1 MVPVLKIY
9 GAGIKTNYGTGIKN
23 KKYGTGIQTKKN
35 ERYGTGI
42 KTIYGTGIKTKNA
55 VPGFSKQEYGNGI
68 QDCGPSIQNR
78 LWYRYQD
85 QNYVLV

>member
-1 MVPVLKIY
+1 MVPVLKQITVPVS
-9 GAGIKTNYGTGIKN
+9 KTKN
-23 KKYGTGIQTKKN
+23 TVRVFKQKKN